1 MDHFVQLL
9 VCKSNDIDGLR
20 TLYNKIEI
28 SVRNLT
34 SLDVTRDQWGAVL
47 IRLISAKFPQDLK
60 LTISRT
66 FKDMI

>member
-9 VCKSNDIDGLR
+9 VSKSNDIDGLR

-34 SLDVTRDQWGAVL
+34 SLDVTRDQ
-47 IRLISAKFPQDLK
+47 
-60 LTISRT
+60 
-66 FKDMI
+66 